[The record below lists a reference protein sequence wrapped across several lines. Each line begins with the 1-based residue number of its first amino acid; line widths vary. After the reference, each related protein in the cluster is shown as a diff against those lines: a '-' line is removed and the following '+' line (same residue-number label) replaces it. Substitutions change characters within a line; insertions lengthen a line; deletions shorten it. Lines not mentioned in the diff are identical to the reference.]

1 MSSLQ
6 AQIEKRGERIFDLV
20 DRYPESIFSTAG
32 FYQRMMALSMR
43 DEHFKVQMF
52 RFVDVLA
59 SLQRSSDIVQ
69 HLGEYFAD
77 MRDGFAA
84 YKPRKSRVASPSLR
98 GFAPVIHTGVRLA
111 RIVPWLSS
119 MVLRR
124 NVSGMARQFIAGK
137 NPDDVM
143 KTLRKRRQ
151 QNIGFTVDLLGEA
164 VVSETEAG
172 AYAARCSELLEHL
185 SRETCGWTDPLGTNS
200 ELFPVVN
207 LSVKISALYSQMNP
221 ADPVGAIAHL
231 APKLRPIL
239 RRARELGAFINFD
252 MESYAHKNTT
262 LDLFKTLCA
271 EAEFKDWPHA
281 GIVIQAY
288 LRDAE
293 ADLRDLIEW
302 GRARGTRF
310 TVRLVKGAYWDYE
323 KIKSRQNG
331 WDCPVYLQKPES
343 DVNFEALTRVLLE
356 NESIVTAAFGSHNV
370 RSIAHA
376 QALAEELGID
386 RSRFEFQFLYGMAG
400 PIKRA
405 LVEMSYRVR
414 EYCPVG
420 ELLPGMSYLVRR
432 LLENTSNEGFL
443 RAKFS
448 EHVSAAQL
456 LRNPGEII
464 RRGESASPLAK
475 GERIE
480 VRRST
485 PGSAQDTETLT
496 LPSPFARERRTTTA
510 EDRHRY
516 NGANG
521 RARQCQSGSDP
532 GAPPGVEQPPGD
544 VYKNSPLV
552 NFVYKESQEKMQA
565 ALRDVRNRFG
575 QEFPLVINGEKIWTD
590 KLTPSVNP
598 SAPNE
603 IVGYAAE
610 AGIPEAERAV
620 KAARDAFGK
629 WSRTSFEERAQLL
642 ERAAAILDRRRYE
655 LSALEV
661 FEVGKPWA
669 EADGDLREAIDF
681 CHFYAHQMRLIGRPR
696 LTQQVPGE
704 ESYQHYWPRGVAL
717 VIAPWNFPMAILCGM
732 VSAALVTGNTVI
744 MKPSEQSLNIG
755 AMLMEIFEEAGVPP
769 GVLNF
774 LNGRGSVIGAH
785 LVDHKDVD
793 LIAFTGSREVGLR
806 IWESAGKTR
815 EGQRELKHVICE
827 MGGKNPV
834 IIDSDA
840 DLDEAIVDSIYSAF
854 GYQGQKCSA
863 LSRLIVLEENY
874 DRVMER
880 LLNAAASLR
889 VGNPEAP
896 GIMVGP
902 VIDEAAYRRIL
913 EYIDIGKSEATL
925 AYQAKDLPPQG
936 YFIPPTIFTGV
947 KPDMRIAREE
957 IFGPVLSVLKVR
969 DLDEAIEVANGTDY
983 ALTAGFFSRSPAN
996 IERAKAEIE
1005 AGNVYINRS
1014 CTGAVVGRHPFGGF
1028 KMSGGGTKAGGED
1041 YLLQFLLPR
1050 VVTENIMRHGFA
1062 PEETPQYRD
1071 EFLPPR

>member
-20 DRYPESIFSTAG
+20 DRHPESIFSTAG

-77 MRDGFAA
+77 TRD
-84 YKPRKSRVASPSLR
+84 

-111 RIVPWLSS
+111 RFVPWLSS
-119 MVLRR
+119 LVLRR

-172 AYAARCSELLEHL
+172 AYAARCLELLEHL
-185 SRETCGWTDPLGTNS
+185 ARETCGWTDPLGTNS

-239 RRARELGAFINFD
+239 RRAREVGAFINFD

-262 LDLFKTLCA
+262 LDLFKTLCT
-271 EAEFKDWPHA
+271 EAEFQDWPHA

-376 QALAEELGID
+376 QALAEEVGID

-405 LVEMSYRVR
+405 LVEMRYRVR

-448 EHVSAAQL
+448 EHVSAKEL
-456 LRNPGEII
+456 LRDPGEII
-464 RRGESASPLAK
+464 RRAQSASPF
-475 GERIE
+475 G
-480 VRRST
+480 
-485 PGSAQDTETLT
+485 
-496 LPSPFARERRTTTA
+496 RERRILATTA

-516 NGANG
+516 DGANG
-521 RARQCQSGSDP
+521 GVQMP

-552 NFVYKESQEKMQA
+552 NFVYKESQEQMQA

-575 QEFPLVINGEKIWTD
+575 RKFPLVINGEKIWTD

-629 WSRTSFEERAQLL
+629 WSRTSFEERAQSL

-669 EADGDLREAIDF
+669 EADGDLREAIEF

-815 EGQRELKHVICE
+815 EGQRELKHVVCE
-827 MGGKNPV
+827 MGGKNAMIV
-834 IIDSDA
+834 DSDA

-854 GYQGQKCSA
+854 GYQGQKCPA
-863 LSRLIVLEENY
+863 LSRLIVLEGNY

-880 LLNAAASLR
+880 LLSAAASLR
-889 VGNPEAP
+889 VGNPEEP

-902 VIDEAAYRRIL
+902 VIDKTAYERIKD
-913 EYIDIGKSEATL
+913 YIDIGKSEATL
-925 AYQAKDLPPQG
+925 AFQQQNVPSEG
-936 YFIPPTIFTGV
+936 YFIPPTIFTNV
-947 KPDMRIAREE
+947 KPNMRIAREE

-969 DLDEAIEVANGTDY
+969 DIDEAIEVANGTDY
-983 ALTAGFFSRSPAN
+983 ALTGGFFSRSPAN
-996 IERAKAEIE
+996 IERIKAQLE

-1041 YLLQFLLPR
+1041 YLLHFLVPR
-1050 VVTENIMRHGFA
+1050 VVSENA
-1062 PEETPQYRD
+1062 
-1071 EFLPPR
+1071 